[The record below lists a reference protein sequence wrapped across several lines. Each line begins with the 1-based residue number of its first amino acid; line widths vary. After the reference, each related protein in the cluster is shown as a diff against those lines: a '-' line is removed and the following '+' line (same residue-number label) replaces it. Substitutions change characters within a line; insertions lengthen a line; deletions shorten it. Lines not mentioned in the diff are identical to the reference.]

1 MKSIL
6 KTNIDYSL
14 SKKFFIRDID
24 KYIMDGKIITLDKKA
39 SKVFASDI
47 STIYDIA
54 VELSKD
60 GEEK

>member
-1 MKSIL
+1 
-6 KTNIDYSL
+6 
-14 SKKFFIRDID
+14 
-24 KYIMDGKIITLDKKA
+24 MDGKIITLDKKA